1 MTLTNLMAR
10 LNLVAYA
17 FEWGTRSPMILKV
30 GMDHQ
35 GLKVNRLYINDD
47 LGLTLTYYS
56 KVKFGQICL
65 YQTNSQVS
73 VYRTIGPLV
82 FGNVLTLVS
91 QLRWVFGYIN
101 NFRIVFCNFSINHK
115 LYAT

>member
-17 FEWGTRSPMILKV
+17 FEWGTRSPMILKL

-82 FGNVLTLVS
+82 SNLNHILGSHNVSCIYLCM
-91 QLRWVFGYIN
+91 YI
-101 NFRIVFCNFSINHK
+101 I
-115 LYAT
+115 LE